1 MSEQI
6 LSQEEVGALLSA
18 MDKGEVDL
26 ESDEKE
32 DSKIESYDLTSKR
45 IMLRDQFG
53 GLDQVYDR
61 FKTSLSNTLSSSLQK
76 PIEVEFVSSEISKF
90 GEFMSAFQ
98 NPTSFNMFAM
108 EPLIGTAML
117 TIEASLVFSLIDCM
131 FGGDGKPLSEIR
143 EFTAIEQRMIGKFAD
158 DVLKNWEKA
167 WECVCSLQCSMKKYE
182 TKPEFVHLF
191 DPGDSVI
198 IIVFTING
206 GSFSGNIHWCISYLM
221 LEPIK
226 DKLSA
231 NRLVDVDPENKWGSQ
246 IQELL
251 KKTQVNIAAELGRT
265 TTHTFRDLLSLQS
278 GDIIK
283 LNTGPQDP
291 IAIAVEEIPKYRG
304 FPGVLKGNRAVQVSE
319 LLPQNGGVNKTHG

>member
-18 MDKGEVDL
+18 MDNGEVDL
-26 ESDEKE
+26 ESNEKGAHE
-32 DSKIESYDLTSKR
+32 VESYDLTSKR

-61 FKTSLSNTLSSSLQK
+61 FKTSLSNALSSSLQK
-76 PIEVEFVSSEISKF
+76 PIEVKFISAEMSKF
-90 GEFMSAFQ
+90 NEFMNAFN
-98 NPTSFNMFAM
+98 NPTSFNMFGM
-108 EPLIGTAML
+108 KPLTGTAML
-117 TIEASLVFSLIDCM
+117 AIEANLVFSLIDCM
-131 FGGDGKPLSEIR
+131 FGGGGKPLSEIR
-143 EFTAIEQRMIGKFAD
+143 EFTAIEHRMVGKFAD

-167 WECVCSLQCSMKKYE
+167 WECVCSLQCSIKSKE

-198 IIVFTING
+198 VIVFSISG
-206 GSFSGNIHWCISYLM
+206 GEFSGNIHWCISYLM

-231 NRLVDVDPENKWGSQ
+231 SRLAEVDPESRWGHQ
-246 IQELL
+246 IQDLL
-251 KKTQVNIAAELGRT
+251 KKTQVKVTAELGRT
-265 TTHTFRDLLSLQS
+265 PTHTVRDLLSLQS
-278 GDIIK
+278 GDVIK

-291 IAIAVEEIPKYRG
+291 IVISVEEIPKYRG
-304 FPGVLKGNRAVQVSE
+304 FPGVLKGNRAVQISE
-319 LLPQNGGVNKTHG
+319 LLRQDGGVHKHG